1 MSTLLDANRTAAKLI
16 FGELARSVKQK
27 RLTSEYDS
35 KIKVQRTRYKE
46 LLLAYQGLHPQ
57 VSKFNNERLN
67 WYYDALEKYFK
78 VINSHLTHYQT
89 DILQSRFKASW
100 KLETVRNTTAV
111 VDSISSY
118 IELQLNELKIRI
130 RHLEQSTAN

>member
-1 MSTLLDANRTAAKLI
+1 MSTLLDTNRTAAKLI
-16 FGELARSVKQK
+16 LGELARSVKQK

-35 KIKVQRTRYKE
+35 KIKAQRTRYKE

-67 WYYDALEKYFK
+67 WYYNSLEKYFK
-78 VINSHLTHYQT
+78 VIDSHLTHYQT
-89 DILQSRFKASW
+89 DILQNRFKVSW